1 MYKETYVKSD
11 KHGDPHIIGNYHDP
25 AMEPDVEFITEFS
38 SDGKF
43 LGMRKV
49 RKDKYLQKGGYH
61 YANRNNRNTYKI
73 NQRRSNK
80 K

>member
-11 KHGDPHIIGNYHDP
+11 EHGAPHIIGNYHDT

-49 RKDKYLQKGGYH
+49 RKDKYV
-61 YANRNNRNTYKI
+61 
-73 NQRRSNK
+73 
-80 K
+80 